1 MSAYLQFLTDDS
13 TVFGITFQNW
23 IPVVA
28 LIMIAWVG
36 ALTSK
41 L

>member
-1 MSAYLQFLTDDS
+1 MSAYLHFLTDES
-13 TVFGITFQNW
+13 TVLGLTFQNW
-23 IPVVA
+23 VPIVA